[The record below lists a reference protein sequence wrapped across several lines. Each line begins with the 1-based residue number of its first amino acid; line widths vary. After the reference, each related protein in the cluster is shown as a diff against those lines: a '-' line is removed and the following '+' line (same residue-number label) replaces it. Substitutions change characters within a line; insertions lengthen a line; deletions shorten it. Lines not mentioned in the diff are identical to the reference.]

1 MEPVNNKWIN
11 SYRSFGA
18 ELYSGTAGIALFLAR
33 LYAFTNDNL
42 QKRVLE
48 GAVNNSLNGFDNIEG
63 FIRHAFYSGITGI
76 AHSLIDIGEILGNEE
91 LIHKSIEGLTTL
103 KNVELD
109 PMGLDVISGSAGAIP
124 ALIDIA
130 VRYKRDDILEL
141 AVMHGEHLLKHAQ
154 KSEKGTSWDT
164 MRVENQKNL
173 TGYSHG
179 VSGIVVALL
188 ELYQKVNDKRF
199 HEAALEGLR
208 YERNLFS
215 KEHGNWP
222 DLRIMNPEKPSTEPA
237 YNMAWCHGAP
247 GIGIARLRI
256 YFLLDK
262 DPEVKKELESAIQT
276 TITPL
281 QYPVSQGQGNY
292 SLCHG
297 NCGNAELMLLSDDL
311 LGKRPELRQVAE
323 AVGLNGINQRGNQD
337 LPWECGVMNA
347 GEAPNLLLGIA
358 GIGYYYLR
366 LYDSKKVPS
375 ILIVLP
381 N

>member
-1 MEPVNNKWIN
+1 
-11 SYRSFGA
+11 
-18 ELYSGTAGIALFLAR
+18 
-33 LYAFTNDNL
+33 
-42 QKRVLE
+42 
-48 GAVNNSLNGFDNIEG
+48 
-63 FIRHAFYSGITGI
+63 
-76 AHSLIDIGEILGNEE
+76 
-91 LIHKSIEGLTTL
+91 
-103 KNVELD
+103 
-109 PMGLDVISGSAGAIP
+109 
-124 ALIDIA
+124 
-130 VRYKRDDILEL
+130 
-141 AVMHGEHLLKHAQ
+141 
-154 KSEKGTSWDT
+154 
-164 MRVENQKNL
+164 
-173 TGYSHG
+173 
-179 VSGIVVALL
+179 
-188 ELYQKVNDKRF
+188 
-199 HEAALEGLR
+199 
-208 YERNLFS
+208 
-215 KEHGNWP
+215 
-222 DLRIMNPEKPSTEPA
+222 MNPEKPSTEPA